1 MIKATGDLIIGV
13 EKVHKK
19 KKKKTKLL
27 TRAMVRLLVVE
38 SLIAL
43 EAVGCLA

>member
-1 MIKATGDLIIGV
+1 MKATGGLIIGV
-13 EKVHKK
+13 EKMHK